1 MSTDNSNR
9 LGPLRDRRPSSR
21 LAADNNVAQPALSS
35 HRKTIALVRA
45 RKAHTAADAP
55 SSALSTPGINS
66 TQEQQNRDDGHSESV
81 AGSSQPITSTVS
93 WPASDS
99 VGPPT
104 DSGAESERSLRTAA
118 KTRKRKRR
126 QKNSGMGFH
135 PVHVRH

>member
-1 MSTDNSNR
+1 MSIDNSNR

-35 HRKTIALVRA
+35 HHKSIALVRA

-55 SSALSTPGINS
+55 SSALSTPGVNS
-66 TQEQQNRDDGHSESV
+66 AQGQLNRDDSHSESV

-93 WPASDS
+93 WPDS
-99 VGPPT
+99 VGPLT
-104 DSGAESERSLRTAA
+104 DSGSESERSLRTAA

-126 QKNSGMGFH
+126 QKNSGMRFH
-135 PVHVRH
+135 PVHVRL